1 MEQYV
6 LAQWDYTA
14 EGNFE
19 LSFKEGD
26 KIKLLEK
33 HNDDW
38 WEGELNDEI
47 GFFPANRTKV
57 YSSEDQQVI
66 DLVKKASISSTT
78 TSSSTASRTIAA
90 QSNSVEYSNS
100 NNNNAPTSAERPH
113 LLAVGSNNSISHSN
127 PYHHSTSA
135 KIGNDR
141 ETVSAPT
148 IPRVANENIL
158 VDISTENDDADGLA
172 QWSHSQDE
180 QGTAFFFKEPSSSD
194 KKPQRD
200 PQQDPSPQ
208 PIVPSAPPLP
218 ITPPSLLKK
227 LEDMDINER
236 VYDIQKLNLEAL
248 HPNWIRIQS
257 SMQIKVASSTTGE
270 TQLPWKDYY
279 GVLTNGFLLVYKEGL
294 HKLGRRP
301 SSMKPV
307 PAYFT
312 VDLRPSEIIP
322 ATKTDTRKK
331 HAFIISLASH
341 RLFVHIQTESLYAE
355 WLDAMMRE
363 MIRVKEHT
371 EQQDVDLVQ
380 LLASI
385 PLEHKLASHASTA
398 STDDAAAADDA
409 KAGSGKS
416 LTRWFSRSSRN
427 SVHRSQT
434 LPAPSHSAST
444 TGTDVFSIDGYS
456 RAHDFHLAA
465 SAAAAAAAAPSHDVV
480 FGGALSL
487 EQDGQIPQVVRLCI
501 EQVEQRGL
509 DVVGIYRLSGQT
521 TSIQKYKALFNSSKP
536 DQAIHLDEEHDINV
550 ITGLLKLYFRELKN
564 PLLTFEYYD
573 RFIEAARLQDYDE
586 RMFRLKSIIQVLP
599 VVNYK
604 VLFYVARHLERVKN
618 HSHINKMEASNL
630 ALIFSMGLLRPKHDD
645 VSASIMHND
654 LSSTIVETIIT
665 HVDWFF
671 DTDTTATST
680 DDDASSVLMQNN
692 SSTLV

>member
-1 MEQYV
+1 MAQYV

-14 EGNFE
+14 EGDFE

-57 YSSEDQQVI
+57 NSEDQQVI
-66 DLVKKASISSTT
+66 DLVKKASISSA
-78 TSSSTASRTIAA
+78 TSSSSTTASCTIAA
-90 QSNSVEYSNS
+90 PSNSVEYSNH
-100 NNNNAPTSAERPH
+100 NNAPTSSERPN

-127 PYHHSTSA
+127 PYHHQTSA

-141 ETVSAPT
+141 ETASAPA
-148 IPRVANENIL
+148 IPRVAKENIL
-158 VDISTENDDADGLA
+158 VDISTENDEDVPA
-172 QWSHSQDE
+172 QWNHAQESSDTSQWE
-180 QGTAFFFKEPSSSD
+180 KAGMRATEEPSSH
-194 KKPQRD
+194 Q
-200 PQQDPSPQ
+200 
-208 PIVPSAPPLP
+208 IVPSAPPLP
-218 ITPPSLLKK
+218 TTPPSLLKK
-227 LEDMDINER
+227 LENMDVNELA
-236 VYDIQKLNLEAL
+236 YDIQRLNLEAL

-270 TQLPWKDYY
+270 TELPWKDYY
-279 GVLTNGFLLVYKEGL
+279 GVLTSGFLLVYKEGL

-307 PAYFT
+307 AAYFT
-312 VDLRPSEIIP
+312 VDLKPSEIIP

-331 HAFIISLASH
+331 HAFIIRLANH
-341 RLFVHIQTESLYAE
+341 TIFVHIQTESLYAE

-363 MIRVKEHT
+363 MIRMKEHT

-385 PLEHKLASHASTA
+385 PLEHKLESTA
-398 STDDAAAADDA
+398 ATLADDA
-409 KAGSGKS
+409 NTEDAKSGSGKS
-416 LTRWFSRSSRN
+416 LTRWFSRSGRN

-444 TGTDVFSIDGYS
+444 
-456 RAHDFHLAA
+456 A
-465 SAAAAAAAAPSHDVV
+465 SATVPRHDV
-480 FGGALSL
+480 FGGTLKL

-501 EQVEQRGL
+501 EQVDQRGL

-521 TSIQKYKALFNSSKP
+521 TSIQKYKALFNTRP
-536 DQAIHLDEEHDINV
+536 DQAIHLGEEHDINV

-599 VVNYK
+599 VANYK
-604 VLFYVARHLERVKN
+604 VLFHLARHLERVKN

-671 DTDTTATST
+671 DTDTPTTT
-680 DDDASSVLMQNN
+680 DDDASSVLMQDN
-692 SSTLV
+692 SSSLV

>member
-1 MEQYV
+1 MAHYV
-6 LAQWDYTA
+6 LAEWDYTA

-57 YSSEDQQVI
+57 YSEDQQVI

-78 TSSSTASRTIAA
+78 SSSSATSRTRGAP
-90 QSNSVEYSNS
+90 SNSVQHQPHN
-100 NNNNAPTSAERPH
+100 TSSERPI
-113 LLAVGSNNSISHSN
+113 LLAVGSNHSISHSN
-127 PYHHSTSA
+127 PYHHHQAAA
-135 KIGNDR
+135 KKAGNDR
-141 ETVSAPT
+141 ETASAPT
-148 IPRVANENIL
+148 VPRVAQENML
-158 VDISTENDDADGLA
+158 VDISTENEAL
-172 QWSHSQDE
+172 
-180 QGTAFFFKEPSSSD
+180 FFNASSD
-194 KKPQRD
+194 QDIRTTALD
-200 PQQDPSPQ
+200 PTMA
-208 PIVPSAPPLP
+208 PSAPPLP
-218 ITPPSLLKK
+218 TTPPSALTKR
-227 LEDMDINER
+227 EDVDVNVL

-270 TQLPWKDYY
+270 TELPWKDYY

-312 VDLRPSEIIP
+312 IDLKPSQIIP

-331 HAFIISLASH
+331 HAFIISLANH
-341 RLFVHIQTESLYAE
+341 KIFVHIQTESLYAE
-355 WLDAMMRE
+355 WLDAIMRE
-363 MIRVKEHT
+363 MIRVKENT

-385 PLEHKLASHASTA
+385 PLDHKLEPTTTSTNTA
-398 STDDAAAADDA
+398 SAMDEAEDP

-434 LPAPSHSAST
+434 LPAPTAST
-444 TGTDVFSIDGYS
+444 VATATAPQG
-456 RAHDFHLAA
+456 HD
-465 SAAAAAAAAPSHDVV
+465 V
-480 FGGALSL
+480 FGGTLKL
-487 EQDGQIPQVVRLCI
+487 EQDGQIPLVVRLCI
-501 EQVEQRGL
+501 EQVDQRGL

-521 TSIQKYKALFNSSKP
+521 TSIQKYKALFNSSTP
-536 DQAIHLDEEHDINV
+536 DQAIHLDQEHDINV

-604 VLFYVARHLERVKN
+604 VLYHVARHLERVKD

-671 DTDTTATST
+671 DTDTATT
-680 DDDASSVLMQNN
+680 TDNDDDASSVLMHEN
-692 SSTLV
+692 SSSLV

>member
-1 MEQYV
+1 MAQYV

-47 GFFPANRTKV
+47 GFFPANRTRM
-57 YSSEDQQVI
+57 YSEDQLMI

-78 TSSSTASRTIAA
+78 SSSTTASRTIAA
-90 QSNSVEYSNS
+90 SGNSDEYNTNS
-100 NNNNAPTSAERPH
+100 NGPTSSERPN
-113 LLAVGSNNSISHSN
+113 LLAVGSNHSISHSN
-127 PYHHSTSA
+127 PYHHQTSA

-141 ETVSAPT
+141 ETVSAPAM
-148 IPRVANENIL
+148 PRVAKENLL
-158 VDISTENDDADGLA
+158 VDISTENDEDVPAP
-172 QWSHSQDE
+172 WSHSQDE
-180 QGTAFFFKEPSSSD
+180 AGTAFFFKEPSDTS
-194 KKPQRD
+194 QRD
-200 PQQDPSPQ
+200 KSDIRAMQDPSSHQ
-208 PIVPSAPPLP
+208 IVPSAPPLP
-218 ITPPSLLKK
+218 TTPPSLLKK
-227 LEDMDINER
+227 LEDMDVNELA
-236 VYDIQKLNLEAL
+236 YDIQKLNLEAL

-257 SMQIKVASSTTGE
+257 SLQIKVASSTTGE
-270 TQLPWKDYY
+270 TELPWKDYY
-279 GVLTNGFLLVYKEGL
+279 GVVTNGFLLVYKEGL

-301 SSMKPV
+301 SSIKPV

-312 VDLRPSEIIP
+312 VDLKPSEIIP

-331 HAFIISLASH
+331 YAFIISLANH
-341 RLFVHIQTESLYAE
+341 KIFVHLQTESLYAE

-363 MIRVKEHT
+363 MIRVTENT

-385 PLEHKLASHASTA
+385 PLQHKLESTA
-398 STDDAAAADDA
+398 ATLNDANPEDA
-409 KAGSGKS
+409 KSGSKS

-444 TGTDVFSIDGYS
+444 
-456 RAHDFHLAA
+456 AA
-465 SAAAAAAAAPSHDVV
+465 SAASASVTTAGHDV
-480 FGGALSL
+480 FGGPLKL
-487 EQDGQIPQVVRLCI
+487 EHDGQIPQVVRLCI
-501 EQVEQRGL
+501 EQVDQRGL

-521 TSIQKYKALFNSSKP
+521 TSIQKYKALFNSKP
-536 DQAIHLDEEHDINV
+536 DQDIHLDQEHDINV

-586 RMFRLKSIIQVLP
+586 RMFRIKSIIQVLP

-604 VLFYVARHLERVKN
+604 VLFHVARHLERVKN

-654 LSSTIVETIIT
+654 LSSIIVETIIT

-671 DTDTTATST
+671 DTDTTTST

-692 SSTLV
+692 SSLV